1 MSNYMLRRRGLGR
14 QSCRAFSQFSTTG
27 IGVVRNDDMD
37 VIEHNGIKSRLTPE
51 LTRSDEDVVFR
62 WGTTSLLSLPA
73 LQYFHEVRVVN
84 TADAIHRVNDKRGF
98 RLTLAMHG
106 LSPPSWGDLA
116 DVTADAR
123 YPLVVRPAHHARG
136 VGVHLCHDFSELEK
150 ACDLYDEY
158 YISEYIRKDAEY
170 RVMVICGRVA
180 WVARKTPG
188 NPDDVAW
195 NVARGGR
202 FDNVRWGDWPLRV
215 CNAAVSALALSGLHF
230 GGVDVMVKDGV
241 PYVLEINSAPSH
253 TSEYRQQCTARCF
266 DYIVQNGRAD
276 IYLGTL
282 AEDSWRNYIHPAISE
297 QASMP

>member
-1 MSNYMLRRRGLGR
+1 MRNYMLRRRGLGR
-14 QSCRAFSQFSTTG
+14 QSCNAFSQFSTAG
-27 IGVVRNDDMD
+27 IRVVRNDDLRVQQGD
-37 VIEHNGIKSRLTPE
+37 L
-51 LTRSDEDVVFR
+51 VFR
-62 WGTTSLLSLPA
+62 WGTTSTLPDG
-73 LQYFHEVRVVN
+73 VRAVN
-84 TADAIHRVNDKRGF
+84 TAHAIHRVNNKKDF
-98 RLTLAMHG
+98 RLTLARHR

-116 DVTADAR
+116 EVRADTR
-123 YPLVVRPAHHARG
+123 YPLVVRSSRHAQG

-158 YISEYIRKDAEY
+158 YISEYVRKDEEY

-188 NPDDVAW
+188 NPEDVAW

-215 CNAAVSALALSGLHF
+215 CNVAVSAMALSGLHF

-266 DYIVQNGRAD
+266 DYIIQNGSAE

-282 AEDSWRNYIHPAISE
+282 KEDSWRNYIHPAISK

>member
-1 MSNYMLRRRGLGR
+1 MRNYMLRRRGLGR
-14 QSCRAFSQFSTTG
+14 QSCNAFSQFSTAG
-27 IGVVRNDDMD
+27 IRVVRNDGMGVVSAGD
-37 VIEHNGIKSRLTPE
+37 L
-51 LTRSDEDVVFR
+51 VFR
-62 WGTTSLLSLPA
+62 WGTTSTLPDG
-73 LQYFHEVRVVN
+73 VRVVN
-84 TADAIHRVNDKRGF
+84 TAHAIHRVNNKRDF
-98 RLTLAMHG
+98 RLALARHRP
-106 LSPPSWGDLA
+106 SPPSWGDLA
-116 DVTADAR
+116 EVQADTR
-123 YPLVVRPAHHARG
+123 YPLVVRPSRHAQG

-188 NPDDVAW
+188 NPQDVAW

-202 FDNVRWGDWPLRV
+202 FGNVRWGDWPLRV
-215 CNAAVSALALSGLHF
+215 CNVAVSAMALSGLHF

-266 DYIVQNGRAD
+266 DYIIQNGSAE

-282 AEDSWRNYIHPAISE
+282 KEDSWRNYIHPAISK

>member
-1 MSNYMLRRRGLGR
+1 MRNYMLRRRGLGR
-14 QSCRAFSQFSTTG
+14 RSCNAISQFSTTG
-27 IGVVRNDDMD
+27 IRVVRNDNMG
-37 VIEHNGIKSRLTPE
+37 VISAGDL
-51 LTRSDEDVVFR
+51 VFR
-62 WGTTSLLSLPA
+62 WGTTSTLPDG
-73 LQYFHEVRVVN
+73 VRVVN
-84 TADAIHRVNDKRGF
+84 TAYAIHRVNNKRDF
-98 RLTLAMHG
+98 RLALARHR

-116 DVTADAR
+116 EVRADTR
-123 YPLVVRPAHHARG
+123 YPLVVRPSWHAQG

-188 NPDDVAW
+188 NPEDVAW

-215 CNAAVSALALSGLHF
+215 CNAAVSVLALSGLHF

-266 DYIVQNGRAD
+266 NYIIQNGSAEL
-276 IYLGTL
+276 YLGTL

>member
-1 MSNYMLRRRGLGR
+1 MRNYMLRRRGLGR
-14 QSCRAFSQFSTTG
+14 RSCNAISQFSTAG
-27 IGVVRNDDMD
+27 IWVVRNDYMG
-37 VIEHNGIKSRLTPE
+37 VISAGDL
-51 LTRSDEDVVFR
+51 VFR
-62 WGTTSLLSLPA
+62 WGTTSTLPDG
-73 LQYFHEVRVVN
+73 VRVVN
-84 TADAIHRVNDKRGF
+84 TAHAIHRVNNKRDF
-98 RLTLAMHG
+98 RLALARHR

-116 DVTADAR
+116 EVRADTR
-123 YPLVVRPAHHARG
+123 YPLVVRPSWHAQG

-188 NPDDVAW
+188 NPEDVAW

-215 CNAAVSALALSGLHF
+215 CNVAVSAMALSGLHF

-266 DYIVQNGRAD
+266 DYIIQNGSAE

-282 AEDSWRNYIHPAISE
+282 KEDSWRNYIHPAISK